1 MKEINS
7 RPDAATGTTTAKQ
20 ERYEKTFINE
30 TANAV
35 LTEVFNELT
44 ERYLD
49 TTDLPNP
56 DVWGEEAQL
65 IRGEE
70 EVAYKMVQISSE
82 TDDNIYLVSQLR
94 YLIDKGEMELVIL
107 YDGFELD
114 CHQLDLSEGIPVDDI
129 VSVMIEFLEN
139 VYEQYELNK

>member
-1 MKEINS
+1 M
-7 RPDAATGTTTAKQ
+7 
-20 ERYEKTFINE
+20 EKTFTNK
-30 TANAV
+30 TAYVV
-35 LTEVFNELT
+35 LTEVFNKLT

-82 TDDNIYLVSQLR
+82 TDDNKYLVSQLR
-94 YLIDKGEMELVIL
+94 YLIDKGEMEMVIL
-107 YDGFELD
+107 FDGFELD
-114 CHQLDLSEGIPVDDI
+114 CYQLEFNEGIPVDDI

>member
-1 MKEINS
+1 MEQRKFS
-7 RPDAATGTTTAKQ
+7 
-20 ERYEKTFINE
+20 NE
-30 TANAV
+30 NIDV
-35 LTEVFNELT
+35 LLTEVFNELT

-56 DVWGEEAQL
+56 DVWGEEDQL
-65 IRGEE
+65 IRDEE

-94 YLIDKGEMELVIL
+94 YLIDKGEMEMVVL

-114 CHQLDLSEGIPVDDI
+114 CYQLDLNEDIPVDNI

>member
-1 MKEINS
+1 M
-7 RPDAATGTTTAKQ
+7 
-20 ERYEKTFINE
+20 EKTFTNE

-70 EVAYKMVQISSE
+70 
-82 TDDNIYLVSQLR
+82 
-94 YLIDKGEMELVIL
+94 
-107 YDGFELD
+107 
-114 CHQLDLSEGIPVDDI
+114 
-129 VSVMIEFLEN
+129 
-139 VYEQYELNK
+139 